1 MVKNHSRKNTLLTG
15 GILSHRPLRAV
26 NYFWRLPRTPT
37 CVAGCPCNWKLGL
50 CMRFLKK
57 LRAGS
62 GALAVAAMLAVTT
75 AVPAGAITGD
85 YAKDNEHPFVGLIV
99 FYGPDGGFHHRCSG
113 SLLTPT
119 VFLTAGHCTA
129 GVSSARVYFQQD
141 VGVDWSPE
149 TGTDPD
155 TGYPSAC
162 ADGTLGTQCATSHEM
177 YNYGYTGMG
186 AVPETKD
193 AGLVILDQP
202 ITLGEYARLAA
213 PGTLDA
219 LATQR
224 GRQDT
229 TFTSSGYGISA
240 ANPAAGETSFRER
253 LMAQSKLTNLTSASA
268 DGYNV
273 QTNGNGNG
281 LGGTCTADS
290 GGPLFYGTAE
300 SNTITGIT
308 SFNHNRYCN
317 GTNFSYRTDRQDVID
332 WIRATTGSEFS
343 NIAFAPAVG

>member
-1 MVKNHSRKNTLLTG
+1 
-15 GILSHRPLRAV
+15 
-26 NYFWRLPRTPT
+26 
-37 CVAGCPCNWKLGL
+37 
-50 CMRFLKK
+50 MRFLKK
-57 LRAGS
+57 LRPLKKPRAGG
-62 GALAVAAMLAVTT
+62 GALAVAAVAATLAMTT
-75 AVPAGAITGD
+75 AVPAGAVTGD
-85 YAKDNEHPFVGLIV
+85 YVKDNEHPFVGLIV
-99 FYGPDGGFHHRCSG
+99 FYSSDGAFNHRCSG

-129 GVSSARVYFQQD
+129 GASSARVYFQQD
-141 VGVDWSPE
+141 AGADWSPQ
-149 TGTDPD
+149 TGTDPN
-155 TGYPSAC
+155 TGYPGAC
-162 ADGTLGTQCATSHEM
+162 ADGTQGTLCATSSKM
-177 YNYGYTGMG
+177 YNYGYTSMA

-193 AGLVILDQP
+193 VGVVILDQP
-202 ITLGEYARLAA
+202 IALDEYARLAA

-219 LATQR
+219 LATKR
-224 GRQDT
+224 GTQET

-240 ANPAAGETSFRER
+240 AGPGGETSFRER
-253 LMAQSKLTNLTSASA
+253 LMAQSKLTNLNSAST

-300 SNTITGIT
+300 SNIITGIT

-332 WIRATTGSEFS
+332 WIAATTGDEFK
-343 NIAFAPAVG
+343 NISFAPAAG

>member
-1 MVKNHSRKNTLLTG
+1 
-15 GILSHRPLRAV
+15 
-26 NYFWRLPRTPT
+26 
-37 CVAGCPCNWKLGL
+37 
-50 CMRFLKK
+50 MRFFKK

-75 AVPAGAITGD
+75 AGPAGAITGD

-99 FYGPDGGFHHRCSG
+99 FYDSTGGFNHRCSG

-129 GVSSARVYFQQD
+129 GALSARVYFQQD
-141 VGVDWSPE
+141 AGVDWSPQ
-149 TGTDPD
+149 TGIDPD
-155 TGYPSAC
+155 TGYPSIC
-162 ADGTLGTQCATSHEM
+162 AAGTEGTQCATSHEM
-177 YNYGYTGMG
+177 YNYGYTTID

-202 ITLGEYARLAA
+202 IALSEYGQLAA
-213 PGTLDA
+213 AGTLDS
-219 LATQR
+219 LASKR
-224 GRQDT
+224 GQQET
-229 TFTSSGYGISA
+229 AFTSSGFGISD

-253 LMAQSKLTNLTSASA
+253 LMAQSKLTNLNSAST

-281 LGGTCTADS
+281 NGGTCTADS
-290 GGPLFYGTAE
+290 GGPLFYGTAG

-332 WIRATTGSEFS
+332 WIQANTTKEEFGQIVFS
-343 NIAFAPAVG
+343 PAS

>member
-1 MVKNHSRKNTLLTG
+1 
-15 GILSHRPLRAV
+15 
-26 NYFWRLPRTPT
+26 
-37 CVAGCPCNWKLGL
+37 
-50 CMRFLKK
+50 MRFLKNLRVPKK
-57 LRAGS
+57 LLSSKKLHAGS
-62 GALAVAAMLAVTT
+62 GALAVAAVLAVTT
-75 AVPAGAITGD
+75 AVPAGAVTGD
-85 YAKDNEHPFVGLIV
+85 YVKDNEHPFVGLIV

-119 VFLTAGHCTA
+119 VLLTAGHCTA
-129 GVSSARVYFQQD
+129 GASSARVYFQQD
-141 VGVDWSPE
+141 AGVDWSAE

-155 TGYPSAC
+155 TGYPGTC
-162 ADGTLGTQCATSHEM
+162 AERTLGTQCATSSEM
-177 YNYGYTGMG
+177 YNFGYTSMA

-193 AGLVILDQP
+193 AGLVILDQS
-202 ITLGEYARLAA
+202 IALDEYAQLAA

-219 LATQR
+219 LATKR
-224 GRQDT
+224 GQQDT

-240 ANPAAGETSFRER
+240 AGPGGETSFRER
-253 LMAQSKLTNLTSASA
+253 LMAQSKLTNLTSAST
-268 DGYNV
+268 DGYNI

-332 WIRATTGSEFS
+332 WIAANTGSEFAQ
-343 NIAFAPAVG
+343 IAFAPAAG

>member
-1 MVKNHSRKNTLLTG
+1 
-15 GILSHRPLRAV
+15 
-26 NYFWRLPRTPT
+26 
-37 CVAGCPCNWKLGL
+37 
-50 CMRFLKK
+50 MRFLKDLRVLGK

-62 GALAVAAMLAVTT
+62 AALAVAATLAVTT
-75 AVPAGAITGD
+75 AGPAGAITGD
-85 YAKDNEHPFVGLIV
+85 YVKDNEHPFVGLIV
-99 FYGPDGGFHHRCSG
+99 FYGRDGGFHHRCSG
-113 SLLTPT
+113 ALLTPT

-141 VGVDWSPE
+141 AGVDWSPQ

-155 TGYPSAC
+155 TGYPGAC
-162 ADGTLGTQCATSHEM
+162 AEGTLGTQCATSHEM
-177 YNYGYTGMG
+177 YNYGYTGLD

-202 ITLGEYARLAA
+202 IARDEYGRLAA
-213 PGTLDA
+213 PGTLDS
-219 LATQR
+219 LAAQR
-224 GRQDT
+224 GRQET
-229 TFTSSGYGISA
+229 TFTSSGFGVSA
-240 ANPAAGETSFRER
+240 AGPGGETSFRER
-253 LMAQSKLTNLTSASA
+253 LMAQSKLTNLTSSST

-281 LGGTCTADS
+281 LGGTCNADS

-300 SNTITGIT
+300 SNTIAGIT

-332 WIRATTGSEFS
+332 WIDATTGSRFAD
-343 NIAFAPAVG
+343 IDFAPAAG